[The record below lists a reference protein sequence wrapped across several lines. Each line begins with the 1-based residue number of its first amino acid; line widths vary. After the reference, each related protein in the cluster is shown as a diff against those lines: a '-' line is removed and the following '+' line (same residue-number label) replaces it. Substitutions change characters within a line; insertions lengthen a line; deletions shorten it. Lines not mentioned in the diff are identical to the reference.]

1 MRQHVSSQDT
11 TPTDQLFVYHIF
23 GVPSEASRWQRDPA
37 SYRLTV
43 GGLVSDELCL
53 SLDELRTRFAPVTFP
68 VVLQCMTN
76 VHWGRIEVTGVPL
89 AQVLE
94 AAGVAG
100 AATKVAL
107 RAADGFD
114 TNLKM
119 TYLAPSE
126 TPVLLA
132 YQINGAPVPLEHGS
146 PVRLVSP
153 GRYGFK
159 WPKWLV
165 EVEAV
170 DHDYLGHYEG
180 KRGWSDSAERG
191 RPVT

>member
-1 MRQHVSSQDT
+1 M
-11 TPTDQLFVYHIF
+11 
-23 GVPSEASRWQRDPA
+23 SER
-37 SYRLTV
+37 
-43 GGLVSDELCL
+43 LCL
-53 SLDELRTRFAPVTFP
+53 SLADLRTQFDAVTFP

-76 VHWGRIEVTGVPL
+76 VHWGRIEVTGVAL
-89 AQVLE
+89 AHVLE
-94 AAGVAG
+94 AAGVARS
-100 AATKVAL
+100 ATKVAL

-114 TNLKM
+114 TNLKRS
-119 TYLAPSE
+119 YLRPGE

-132 YQINGAPVPLEHGS
+132 YEINGAPIPIEHGF

-170 DHDYLGHYEG
+170 DYDYLGHYEG

>member
-1 MRQHVSSQDT
+1 MSSQRT
-11 TPTDQLFVYHIF
+11 TPTDELFVYHIF
-23 GVPSEASRWQRDPA
+23 GIPSEARRWEREPA

-43 GGLVSDELCL
+43 GGLVSTELRL
-53 SLDELRTRFAPVTFP
+53 SLDELRARFEPVTFP

-76 VHWGRIEVTGVPL
+76 VHWGKIEVTGAPL
-89 AQVLE
+89 ADVLQ
-94 AAGVAG
+94 AAGLAEP
-100 AATKVAL
+100 ATKVAL

-114 TNLKM
+114 TDLKV
-119 TYLAPSE
+119 TDLQSVDG
-126 TPVLLA
+126 PVLLA
-132 YQINGAPVPLEHGS
+132 YEINGDPIAQEHGF

-165 EVEAV
+165 EIEAV
-170 DHDYLGHYEG
+170 DYDYLGHYEG